1 MAQGWAAL
9 LGSLEVLCPHTLPW
23 GTSPPQPIPCPR
35 LASPGWQ
42 SRGGHSPSHGE
53 FTPEDKPWKIP
64 SHPGGRG
71 SLPPFHCPIPG
82 WECSPPPPR
91 RAPSP
96 SPRTT
101 SLTGGLPGGSLG
113 RDGGRGGGGG
123 GVPHVASG
131 VPGRAGD
138 EEPARNGAVSA
149 PQALPPLLPTP
160 EPPGAARGHGT
171 ARQMCTEHSRMADA
185 RGFLAGDAQCTVLS
199 VKLVSEE

>member
-1 MAQGWAAL
+1 M
-9 LGSLEVLCPHTLPW
+9 LCLLPW
-23 GTSPPQPIPCPR
+23 GHPQPIPCPWHHQAGR
-35 LASPGWQ
+35 AEVGTALPTGNLPQRTNSGKSRPSPVTAGL
-42 SRGGHSPSHGE
+42 
-53 FTPEDKPWKIP
+53 
-64 SHPGGRG
+64 
-71 SLPPFHCPIPG
+71 SLPSIAPFQAG
-82 WECSPPPPR
+82 NAPPQPLAGPR

-149 PQALPPLLPTP
+149 PRALPPPLPTP
-160 EPPGAARGHGT
+160 EPPGAAHGHGT
-171 ARQMCTEHSRMADA
+171 AQEMCMEHSRMAHA
-185 RGFLAGDAQCTVLS
+185 PGFRAGDAQCTVLS
-199 VKLVSEE
+199 VNLLSVE